1 MYLAAK
7 VASDEAIRMIS
18 IKDFARRSK
27 RRWTRSRDSL
37 TSISSRLPR
46 RLCGPKCNRH
56 IRLILNRLRTKY
68 KEYRRRIVI
77 PVSKRNLETAEFE
90 PSHRRPTALLQAN
103 TLLDLHK
110 LKIRFGRKLLIF
122 LNLTI

>member
-7 VASDEAIRMIS
+7 EASDGTIRTTS

-27 RRWTRSRDSL
+27 RRWIRSRGSL

-46 RLCGPKCNRH
+46 RLCVPKCNRH
-56 IRLILNRLRTKY
+56 IRLILNRLRMKY

-77 PVSKRNLETAEFE
+77 PVSKPSLEIAEFE
-90 PSHRRPTALLQAN
+90 PSHLKPTALLQAN
-103 TLLDLHK
+103 TLLDFHK
-110 LKIRFGRKLLIF
+110 LKIRLQRMLVIF
-122 LNLTI
+122 LNLKI